1 MDLWD
6 GHRPKDPNLIGGLQ
20 HQFAFAALSLLVR
33 ELHRDSTYLEVVV
46 AAAAAKFA
54 PLPIHTIAI

>member
-1 MDLWD
+1 MNMQVESTLGWLLDLWD

-33 ELHRDSTYLEVVV
+33 ELYWDST
-46 AAAAAKFA
+46 
-54 PLPIHTIAI
+54 